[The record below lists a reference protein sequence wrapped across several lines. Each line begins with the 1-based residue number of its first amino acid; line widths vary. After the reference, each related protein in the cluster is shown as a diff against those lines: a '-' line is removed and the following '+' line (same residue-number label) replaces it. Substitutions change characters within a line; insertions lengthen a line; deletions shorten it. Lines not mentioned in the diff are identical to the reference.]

1 MSNFNKTT
9 TFIIAS
15 ALAVISHPTSAAT
28 YAAAAVGNNSSS
40 TQISITANNS
50 TSTFS
55 VGGNY
60 TTSDAYAAGR
70 AFASN
75 SFMGNQNVPR
85 NGFYPP
91 APRAYTPYY
100 TAPTFYT
107 GLRWQQE
114 RIEEELREAKRIE
127 QKEKEAY
134 HTVLSKESNKAKAE
148 HAQLLQENA
157 SLKQRLEG
165 KAETR
170 VNVCNVAKTEENPE
184 GEIRIHRASTA
195 NTQELLAAKSNRILK
210 NAKIEHRNPDKCLRY
225 AIKEFRKESENLK
238 VENENLKAKLEQQDD
253 YRLKSFPSE

>member
-1 MSNFNKTT
+1 MINFNKATA
-9 TFIIAS
+9 FIIS
-15 ALAVISHPTSAAT
+15 VTLAVLSQPTPAAT
-28 YAAAAVGNNSSS
+28 YASAAVGSSS
-40 TQISITANNS
+40 GSTQVSITANS
-50 TSTFS
+50 SSSAFS
-55 VGGNY
+55 AGGTY
-60 TTSDAYAAGR
+60 ATGSAYSAGR

-75 SFMGNQNVPR
+75 SFMGNQTIPG
-85 NGFYPP
+85 NGFYQP
-91 APRAYTPYY
+91 APRVYTPYY

-114 RIEEELREAKRIE
+114 RLEEELREAKRIE
-127 QKEKEAY
+127 QKEKEEY
-134 HTVLSKESNKAKAE
+134 HTILSKESSKAKAE

-170 VNVCNVAKTEENPE
+170 VNVCNVTKTEENPE

-195 NTQELLAAKSNRILK
+195 NTQEVAAKSNRILK

-238 VENENLKAKLEQQDD
+238 VENESLKAKLEQQDD